1 MDKAEDFD
9 AEYNFFSEE
18 ERAKLVEGLY
28 PQEAPAAEELLRSK
42 RPNVLVIILESF
54 GAKYIASF
62 GGMPGI
68 TPNLDRLAREGIVFS
83 ECYANSYRTD
93 RGVLSTLSGY
103 PSFPQ
108 HSVMKMPAKSRSLSG
123 IAQVLQGVGYK
134 TDFLY
139 GGDANFT
146 NMKGYLL
153 STGYQRVTD
162 DATLARSLPRQSWGV
177 QDHATFDYL
186 YNEIM

>member
-1 MDKAEDFD
+1 
-9 AEYNFFSEE
+9 
-18 ERAKLVEGLY
+18 
-28 PQEAPAAEELLRSK
+28 
-42 RPNVLVIILESF
+42 
-54 GAKYIASF
+54 
-62 GGMPGI
+62 MPGI

-123 IAQVLQGVGYK
+123 IAQALKGVGYK

-162 DATLARSLPRQSWGV
+162 DATLARSLLRQSWGV

-186 YNEIM
+186 YNEIMKRGEGEPWHTAFLTLSSHEPFIVPYQKFKEEVPNAYL

>member
-1 MDKAEDFD
+1 
-9 AEYNFFSEE
+9 
-18 ERAKLVEGLY
+18 
-28 PQEAPAAEELLRSK
+28 
-42 RPNVLVIILESF
+42 
-54 GAKYIASF
+54 
-62 GGMPGI
+62 MPGI
-68 TPNLDRLAREGIVFS
+68 TPNLDRLAREGVVFS

-123 IAQVLQGVGYK
+123 IAQALQGVGYK

-146 NMKGYLL
+146 TTLPSLEIYRDRAGGY
-153 STGYQRVTD
+153 RI
-162 DATLARSLPRQSWGV
+162 TLRLITSIMRS
-177 QDHATFDYL
+177 
-186 YNEIM
+186 